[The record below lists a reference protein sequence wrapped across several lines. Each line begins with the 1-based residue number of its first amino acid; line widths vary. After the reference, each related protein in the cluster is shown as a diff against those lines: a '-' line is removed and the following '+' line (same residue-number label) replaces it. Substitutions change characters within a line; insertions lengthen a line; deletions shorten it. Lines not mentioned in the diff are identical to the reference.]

1 LTTPP
6 RRTTPATRATRRS
19 RRPGAQSQTFL
30 ERNRPRLLWGAA
42 GLVFVLLLGMAYL
55 GFTKPTYACT
65 TIFDPSPAPS
75 WVAPSAAPV
84 ASGATPA
91 PAVTPPPP
99 GYVQTDMGHVHE
111 NVGTTITY
119 RYCPPASGRHYNS
132 ANQGPIR
139 GGLYGPNDQALPP
152 GWIHNLEHGAIVL
165 LYSCKAPEGQTA
177 PACTDAG
184 QQQLEDLLARWP
196 DSPICK
202 TPKGLLTPLIARFDD
217 MPWNYSALVWDVVLP
232 MDEID
237 EALMFE
243 FYARNAELY
252 NPEKLCADP
261 TATPGP
267 ATPTPVPTASPAAS
281 AAASV
286 AASPATS
293 AAPASTGSA
302 APATT
307 AP

>member
-1 LTTPP
+1 MTTPP
-6 RRTTPATRATRRS
+6 RRPTPEARATRRS
-19 RRPGAQSQTFL
+19 RRPAQRSQPFL
-30 ERNRPRLLWGAA
+30 ERNRSKLLWGVA
-42 GLVFVLLLGMAYL
+42 GLVFVLLIGMAYL
-55 GFTKPTYACT
+55 SFTRVTYACSNV
-65 TIFDPSPAPS
+65 FDPSPAPS

-91 PAVTPPPP
+91 PAATQPPP
-99 GYVQTDMGHVHE
+99 GFVQPDMGHLHE
-111 NVGTTITY
+111 GTGNTVTY

-132 ANQGPIR
+132 SGQGPIR
-139 GGLYGPNDQALPP
+139 GGLYGPGDQAVPP

-202 TPKGLLTPLIARFDD
+202 IPKGTVTPVIARFDE
-217 MPWNYSALVWDVVLP
+217 MASNYTAIVWDVVLP
-232 MDEID
+232 MDQID
-237 EALMFE
+237 ETLLFE

-252 NPEKLCADP
+252 NPEKQCTDP
-261 TATPGP
+261 TPTPGP
-267 ATPTPVPTASPAAS
+267 ATPTPAATATPAASPAAS
-281 AAASV
+281 
-286 AASPATS
+286 
-293 AAPASTGSA
+293 PASTGTA
-302 APATT
+302 APAAST